1 MFSRLLSLFTTAGRK
16 ARGQASPRRPRRQSS
31 SDLRLEELES
41 RLVPAPLPL
50 HVAGALLQDS
60 NNNTVVLRGV
70 NITGLESYPTGLTG
84 DASQVL
90 RSVDVALND
99 WHANLI
105 RLTVY
110 PDFWFGQDRGVGLGV
125 VDPKDYRSLIDQI
138 VAKASAQNAYVM
150 LAVWGSDM
158 GDPTL
163 APALRDL
170 PDYGTQTF
178 WRDAAAHT
186 MLVDNQGNPTPNGPS
201 YANNAA
207 VLFDPFNEPHNNS
220 GMVGWYQWRNGGTV
234 TETSSKEGRTLTYSS
249 PGMQGLL
256 NTIRAA
262 GANNVVALE
271 GLGYS
276 ADLSGVG
283 AGLIDPTGNQM
294 YQLHLYPA
302 QWQSAAHGDALAR
315 PVTRFPI
322 YVGEFGTPSGA
333 DDSASEF
340 NGVPQ
345 QGASQWTK
353 DMLTWV
359 DQHQYSWTAWSL
371 VTYGDPNHTAPSLIS
386 DWNYTPTDYF
396 GAIVKASLTT
406 HAANAAATTAA
417 LSALETAA
425 ENAAAEYNYA
435 LATNSPGQGFA
446 LASLENSL
454 VAWTYAQ
461 AAANTQS
468 AADWATAEQFALLA
482 QANALSD
489 YISGNPYAATAQADD
504 LIAYALAQAVVTP
517 ETV

>member
-1 MFSRLLSLFTTAGRK
+1 MFSRLLNLFTTAGRK
-16 ARGQASPRRPRRQSS
+16 ARGQASPRRPQRWPSPSALQ
-31 SDLRLEELES
+31 LEELET

-50 HVAGALLQDS
+50 HVAGTVLQDS
-60 NNNTVVLRGV
+60 NNNTVILRGV

-84 DASQVL
+84 NASQVL

-110 PDFWFGQDRGVGLGV
+110 PDFWFGHDSGVGLGDV
-125 VDPKDYRSLIDQI
+125 NPTAYRSLIDQV

-163 APALRDL
+163 KPDLRDL
-170 PDYGTQTF
+170 PDYGTQAF
-178 WRDAAAHT
+178 WADAAAHK
-186 MLVDNQGNPTPNGPS
+186 MLDNQGNLIPNGPS

-220 GMVGWYQWRNGGTV
+220 GMVGWYQWRNGGSV
-234 TETSSKEGRTLTYSS
+234 TETSKEGVTRTYNS
-249 PGMQGLL
+249 PGMQALL

-276 ADLSGVG
+276 SDLSGVG

-302 QWQSAAHGDALAR
+302 QWQSAADGDARAR
-315 PVTRFPI
+315 PVVDSFPI
-322 YVGEFGTPSGA
+322 YVGEFGTPRDA
-333 DDSASEF
+333 NDDAANY

-345 QGASQWTK
+345 QGALQWTK
-353 DMLTWV
+353 DMLAWV

-396 GAIVKASLTT
+396 GTPVKENLTN
-406 HAANAAATTAA
+406 HAANAAATLAA

-425 ENAAAEYNYA
+425 ANAAQEYSYA
-435 LATNSPGQGFA
+435 VATNSPGQGFA
-446 LASLENSL
+446 LASMENSL
-454 VAWTYAQ
+454 VAWAYAR
-461 AAANTQS
+461 AAADTQS
-468 AADWATAEQFALLA
+468 AADWSTAEQFALLA

-489 YISGNPYAATAQADD
+489 YIWGNPYAATAQADD
-504 LIAYALAQAVVTP
+504 LIAYALAEAVVTP